1 MHCLETMKYLNSP
14 ENLNKSKIQWTGYL
28 ACAYA
33 EGFCE
38 GEGASEEEQTQAWQ
52 YLIDTGQVW
61 SLQGW
66 YGRTATALIDE
77 GVCQPQNKES
87 K

>member
-1 MHCLETMKYLNSP
+1 MTP
-14 ENLNKSKIQWTGYL
+14 YL

-38 GEGASEEEQTQAWQ
+38 GEGATEKEQIIAWQ
-52 YLIDTGQVW
+52 WLHDTKIGY

-66 YGRTATALIDE
+66 YGRTLTALLEQEIIKDNTSTKTVANLLH
-77 GVCQPQNKES
+77 G
-87 K
+87 

>member
-1 MHCLETMKYLNSP
+1 MIKTIK
-14 ENLNKSKIQWTGYL
+14 WTSYL

-38 GEGASEEEQTQAWQ
+38 GEGASEEEQTEAWQ
-52 YLIDTGQVW
+52 YLLDTGLVW

-66 YGRTATALIDE
+66 YGRTAQRLIDE
-77 GVCQPQNKES
+77 GIITNKN
-87 K
+87 

>member
-1 MHCLETMKYLNSP
+1 MTDIKWSP
-14 ENLNKSKIQWTGYL
+14 YL

-38 GEGASEEEQTQAWQ
+38 GEGASEEEQTEAWQ

-77 GVCQPQNKES
+77 GVCQPQNKENNNA
-87 K
+87 

>member
-1 MHCLETMKYLNSP
+1 MAKRYRTKIKWNS
-14 ENLNKSKIQWTGYL
+14 YL

-38 GEGASEEEQTQAWQ
+38 GENATEDERLDAFQ
-52 YLIDTGQVW
+52 YLVDTGKAW

-66 YGRTATALIDE
+66 YGRTASALMDE
-77 GVCQPQNKES
+77 WLVRPAK
-87 K
+87 

>member
-1 MHCLETMKYLNSP
+1 MGT
-14 ENLNKSKIQWTGYL
+14 KIEFTPYL

-38 GEGASEEEQTQAWQ
+38 GEGASINDQMEAWS
-52 YLIDTGQVW
+52 YLICSGLAW

-66 YGRTATALIDE
+66 YGRNAALLIE
-77 GVCQPQNKES
+77 QNLITKLGDINWEEIEHLS
-87 K
+87 ANN

>member
-1 MHCLETMKYLNSP
+1 MAK
-14 ENLNKSKIQWTGYL
+14 NLRNTKLYKSLTHYM

-38 GEGASEEEQTQAWQ
+38 GEGASEKDQLVAWQ
-52 YLIDTGQVW
+52 YLVDTDTCW

-66 YGRTATALIDE
+66 YGRTASALIKS
-77 GVCQPQNKES
+77 GIIRAKEA
-87 K
+87 

>member
-1 MHCLETMKYLNSP
+1 MK
-14 ENLNKSKIQWTGYL
+14 ENKTEWNGYL

-38 GEGASEEEQTQAWQ
+38 GEGASREKQIEAWQ
-52 YLIDTGQVW
+52 WLLNTGLVW
-61 SLQGW
+61 KLQGW
-66 YGRTATALIDE
+66 YGRTARELIEE
-77 GVCQPQNKES
+77 GIITKT